1 MNNIIVDNN
10 KLCEDNLYI
19 YQDIKS
25 VDVLGN
31 STLNINTNIK
41 ELNIIVRK
49 NATLTV
55 NYFSIIDKL
64 DSKITIACED
74 NANVTFNH
82 SFITKDTYNLNLLTD
97 FLGNNAY
104 LCENIH
110 GINDKGTSN
119 ITADGYVKNSKNN
132 NELLENIRLININGG
147 KGVSIPNMLIS
158 TSKVIANHMVTI
170 SSVPSDEIFYLMAKG
185 IDLESARNLICNG
198 HLTKIITDD
207 KLLIKIKEILKMEV
221 R

>member
-10 KLCEDNLYI
+10 KLCDDNLYI
-19 YQDIKS
+19 YQDIKC
-25 VDVLGN
+25 VEVLGK
-31 STLNINTNIK
+31 STININTNITK
-41 ELNIIVRK
+41 LNIIVRK
-49 NATLTV
+49 DAGLVV
-55 NYFSIIDKL
+55 NYFNIIDKL
-64 DSKITIACED
+64 ESKITITCED
-74 NANVTFNH
+74 NASVTFNH
-82 SFITKDTYNLNLLTD
+82 SFITKDTYNLSLITD

-110 GINDKGTSN
+110 GINDGGVSN
-119 ITADGYVKNSKNN
+119 ISADGYVKNSKND

-170 SSVPSDEIFYLMAKG
+170 SSVPSDEIFYLMGKG
-185 IDLESARNLICNG
+185 IDLISARNLICNG

>member
-10 KLCEDNLYI
+10 KLCDDNLYI

-25 VDVLGN
+25 VEVLGT
-31 STLNINTNIK
+31 STLNINANITDLK
-41 ELNIIVRK
+41 IIIRK
-49 NATLTV
+49 GASLVV
-55 NYFSIIDKL
+55 NYFNIIDKL
-64 DSKITIACED
+64 DSKITITCED
-74 NANVTFNH
+74 NANVTLNH
-82 SFITKDTYNLNLLTD
+82 SFITKDTYNLILITD

-104 LCENIH
+104 LCENVH
-110 GINDKGTSN
+110 GINDNGTSN
-119 ITADGYVKNSKNN
+119 ITADGYVKNSKND

-147 KGVSIPNMLIS
+147 KGVSVPNMLIS

-170 SSVPSDEIFYLMAKG
+170 SSVPNDEIFYLTAKG
-185 IDLESARNLICNG
+185 INYNDARNLICNG
-198 HLTKIITDD
+198 HLTKIITDN

>member
-10 KLCEDNLYI
+10 KLCDDNLYI

-25 VDVLGN
+25 VEVLGT
-31 STLNINTNIK
+31 STININASITD
-41 ELNIIVRK
+41 LNIIIRK
-49 NATLTV
+49 GASLIV
-55 NYFSIIDKL
+55 
-64 DSKITIACED
+64 
-74 NANVTFNH
+74 
-82 SFITKDTYNLNLLTD
+82 TYNLSLITD

-104 LCENIH
+104 ICENIH

-119 ITADGYVKNSKNN
+119 ITADGYVKNSKND

-170 SSVPSDEIFYLMAKG
+170 SSVPNDEIFYLTAKG
-185 IDLESARNLICNG
+185 INYDDAKALICNG

>member
-10 KLCEDNLYI
+10 KLCDDNLYI
-19 YQDIKS
+19 YQDINS
-25 VDVLGN
+25 VEVLGN
-31 STLNINTNIK
+31 STLNISTNITN
-41 ELNIIVRK
+41 LNIIVRK
-49 NATLTV
+49 GVTLTV
-55 NYFSIIDKL
+55 NYFNIIDKL
-64 DSKITIACED
+64 DSKITITCED
-74 NANVTFNH
+74 NANITFNH
-82 SFITKDTYNLNLLTD
+82 SFITKDTYNLSLITD

-104 LCENIH
+104 LCENVH

-119 ITADGYVKNSKNN
+119 ITADGYVKNSKND

-185 IDLESARNLICNG
+185 IDLEAARSLICNG
-198 HLTKIITDD
+198 HLTKIITDE
-207 KLLIKIKEILKMEV
+207 KLLIKIKETLKMEV